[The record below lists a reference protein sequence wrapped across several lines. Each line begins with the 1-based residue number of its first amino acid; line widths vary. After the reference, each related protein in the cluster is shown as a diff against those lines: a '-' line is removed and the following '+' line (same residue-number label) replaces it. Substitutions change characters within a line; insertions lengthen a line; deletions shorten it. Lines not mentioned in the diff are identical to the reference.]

1 MTPFFSALQ
10 SARRARI
17 RSLQRHTEESRSRS
31 HTAAMKNAA
40 AFVKLALKRPAHV
53 GAVLP
58 SSRHLARGMAHKI
71 GWASGLIELGA
82 GTGAVTAALREA
94 RPGVPLQL
102 VELEPDL
109 AARLRRRF
117 PGVPVHCAAAHE
129 VLRAQHGA
137 PKATVVV
144 SSLPFRSL
152 PEPLRTKTLRAVL
165 DFIEAHPSRSLVQ
178 YTYQPRAPFELPA
191 DSQLKWRLLDV
202 IWRNLPPAGVWVL
215 QRAD

>member
-1 MTPFFSALQ
+1 
-10 SARRARI
+10 
-17 RSLQRHTEESRSRS
+17 
-31 HTAAMKNAA
+31 MKNAA

-53 GAVLP
+53 GALVP
-58 SSRHLARGMAHKI
+58 SSRHLARGMAHRV
-71 GWASGLIELGA
+71 GRPSRLIELGA
-82 GTGAVTAALREA
+82 GTGAVTAALQEA
-94 RPGVPLQL
+94 RPHVPLQV

-129 VLRAQHGA
+129 VLHALRAA

-152 PEPLRTKTLRAVL
+152 PEPLRSKTLRALL
-165 DFIEAHPSRSLVQ
+165 DFLEVHPSRSLVQ

-191 DSQLKWRLLDV
+191 NSRLRWRLLEV
-202 IWRNLPPAGVWVL
+202 IWRNLPPAGVWML
-215 QRAD
+215 QRVDN